1 MNWPRLVSPVV
12 VQAYLDLYELL
23 CCLNFEP
30 ELLGLL
36 YPPDLYTSSALSC
49 DHTTKLGLT
58 INYCETLCTKLRECF
73 VVQTGHAPNTP
84 LPRLVT

>member
-49 DHTTKLGLT
+49 DHTTKLGPTDIYYKYNLD
-58 INYCETLCTKLRECF
+58 E
-73 VVQTGHAPNTP
+73 
-84 LPRLVT
+84 

>member
-49 DHTTKLGLT
+49 DHTTKLGPTDIYYALT
-58 INYCETLCTKLRECF
+58 IMYDFATKGILS
-73 VVQTGHAPNTP
+73 TTIA
-84 LPRLVT
+84 LSAD

>member
-49 DHTTKLGLT
+49 DHTTKLGPT
-58 INYCETLCTKLRECF
+58 NIYYKGT
-73 VVQTGHAPNTP
+73 Q
-84 LPRLVT
+84 RLALGKYNVCQHM